1 MGVQLSG
8 SAAKRRLVFVPM
20 TSPNPQFAQPGSS
33 WIKLNVGGSRF
44 VTTRQTLCK
53 FPDSMLG
60 EMFGRDEGFPL
71 VTDQDGCV
79 FIDRD
84 DGPFRT
90 ILTFLRCG
98 EFEMPAAPADL
109 KALIREARYYMLD
122 VHMGLGVGATTSRRQ
137 PGYDVITRHERVVL
151 SHCKP
156 PAEFRAA
163 VDAAIAAG
171 AALVGGVST
180 TFTDGGHQWIV
191 FFSQAVL
198 YP

>member
-1 MGVQLSG
+1 
-8 SAAKRRLVFVPM
+8 M

-60 EMFGRDEGFPL
+60 EMFGRDEDFPL
-71 VTDQDGCV
+71 VTDLDGCV

-90 ILTFLRCG
+90 ILTSLRCG

-122 VHMGLGVGATTSRRQ
+122 VHMGLGIGGTTSRRQ
-137 PGYDVITRHERVVL
+137 LGYHVITGFG
-151 SHCKP
+151 KP

-171 AALVGGVST
+171 ATLVGGVST
-180 TFTDGGHQWIV
+180 TQQDYGNNQFL
-191 FFSQAVL
+191 FSQAVL

>member
-1 MGVQLSG
+1 M
-8 SAAKRRLVFVPM
+8 
-20 TSPNPQFAQPGSS
+20 
-33 WIKLNVGGSRF
+33 
-44 VTTRQTLCK
+44 TTRQTLCK

-60 EMFGRDEGFPL
+60 EMFGRDEDFPL

-122 VHMGLGVGATTSRRQ
+122 VHMGLGVGATTSGRQ
-137 PGYDVITRHERVVL
+137 PGYDVITKVVDIRSPGL
-151 SHCKP
+151 LLQNGKP
-156 PAEFRAA
+156 PANFCAA

-171 AALVGGVST
+171 ATLVGGVST
-180 TFTDGGHQWIV
+180 TYCEPLV

>member
-1 MGVQLSG
+1 M
-8 SAAKRRLVFVPM
+8 
-20 TSPNPQFAQPGSS
+20 
-33 WIKLNVGGSRF
+33 
-44 VTTRQTLCK
+44 TTRQTLCK

-60 EMFGRDEGFPL
+60 EMFGRDEDFPL

-122 VHMGLGVGATTSRRQ
+122 VHMGLGVGDTTSSRQ
-137 PGYDVITRHERVVL
+137 PRYDVITGFSMSVPGIHHTHGFQC
-151 SHCKP
+151 STK
-156 PAEFRAA
+156 FRAA

-171 AALVGGVST
+171 ATLVGGVT
-180 TFTDGGHQWIV
+180 TTQQDYGNNQFL
-191 FFSQAVL
+191 FSQAVL

>member
-1 MGVQLSG
+1 M
-8 SAAKRRLVFVPM
+8 
-20 TSPNPQFAQPGSS
+20 
-33 WIKLNVGGSRF
+33 
-44 VTTRQTLCK
+44 TTRQTLCK

-60 EMFGRDEGFPL
+60 EMFARDEDFPL
-71 VTDQDGCV
+71 VTDLDGCV

-122 VHMGLGVGATTSRRQ
+122 VHMGLGVGGTTSRRQ
-137 PGYDVITRHERVVL
+137 PGYDVITGVAHDGRAP
-151 SHCKP
+151 KP

-163 VDAAIAAG
+163 IDAAIAAG

>member
-1 MGVQLSG
+1 
-8 SAAKRRLVFVPM
+8 
-20 TSPNPQFAQPGSS
+20 
-33 WIKLNVGGSRF
+33 
-44 VTTRQTLCK
+44 
-53 FPDSMLG
+53 MLG
-60 EMFGRDEGFPL
+60 EMFARDEDFPL
-71 VTDQDGCV
+71 VTDLDGCV

-122 VHMGLGVGATTSRRQ
+122 VHMGLGVGGTTSSRQ
-137 PGYDVITRHERVVL
+137 PRYDVITGHTL
-151 SHCKP
+151 PNCSSYGKP

-171 AALVGGVST
+171 ATLVGGVST
-180 TFTDGGHQWIV
+180 TFHQELTV